1 MRITLDNQLESILR
15 GRFDPE
21 QYSIK
26 IFDTNYEENSSY
38 LVFFHERY
46 HHFQNVFSPY
56 GHMKWSIDRDNS
68 NQIIKKWVE
77 LTNDLDVKK
86 IVHLMY

>member
-38 LVFFHERY
+38 LVFF
-46 HHFQNVFSPY
+46 
-56 GHMKWSIDRDNS
+56 
-68 NQIIKKWVE
+68 
-77 LTNDLDVKK
+77 TNDIIIFKMFFLHMV
-86 IVHLMY
+86 I